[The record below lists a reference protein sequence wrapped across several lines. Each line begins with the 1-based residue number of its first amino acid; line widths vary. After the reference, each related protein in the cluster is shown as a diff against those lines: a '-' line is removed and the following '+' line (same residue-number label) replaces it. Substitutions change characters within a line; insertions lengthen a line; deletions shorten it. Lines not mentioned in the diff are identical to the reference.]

1 MVASQVQLP
10 LVALE
15 RGALIDLQKTLKNP
29 NFFVIFISPFQDDF
43 VETPCWSH
51 GGAVL
56 FHGAALSI
64 PDPPSFFHGLRSV
77 RLQDGLHE
85 PGDIVFL
92 ILELLLD

>member
-15 RGALIDLQKTLKNP
+15 RGALIDLEKLLKIQK
-29 NFFVIFISPFQDDF
+29 FFVVFISPFQDGF

-77 RLQDGLHE
+77 RLQDGLPE
-85 PGDIVFL
+85 PGEPKIS
-92 ILELLLD
+92 LLLEVIL

>member
-15 RGALIDLQKTLKNP
+15 RGALIDLEKLLKIQK
-29 NFFVIFISPFQDDF
+29 FFVVFISPFQDGF

-56 FHGAALSI
+56 FPGAALSI

-85 PGDIVFL
+85 PGEPMISLL
-92 ILELLLD
+92 IEVI

>member
-15 RGALIDLQKTLKNP
+15 RGALIDLEKTLKNP
-29 NFFVIFISPFQDDF
+29 KCFVIFISPFQDDF
-43 VETPCWSH
+43 VETPCWSP

-85 PGDIVFL
+85 PGEPMIS
-92 ILELLLD
+92 LLLEVIL